1 MTGEAARPSGPGI
14 RRLLGTR
21 SWGVPLGCKLGLS
34 GLGASG
40 VGAALSLVARA
51 GAVGC
56 CCLALAQ
63 CGGPISS
70 KLDPKYGVS
79 ASPRIV
85 QLGEPVPKGGGTY
98 RLGKPY
104 AVGGRTYSPEENSSY
119 RADGIASWYGEDF
132 HGRQTANGEVYDMQ
146 SISAAHPTLPIPS
159 YARVTNLDNQRS
171 IIVRI
176 NDRGP
181 YHADRVIDVSA
192 RTAQLLGFYDTGTA
206 QVRVE
211 YVGKASLSGSDDTR
225 LEATLRR
232 GAPAP
237 GPREIKVA
245 ASGAFAARSESAA
258 IRGPVPTPAERPYE
272 LGHNDGATRVAKRA
286 PSQDYAAVERAPLPP
301 VSPQPRLAAASTR
314 PAGEPSNFASRF
326 APANAMAAA
335 PGGRAEPVSAYSG
348 QGAVVSGRGLY

>member
-1 MTGEAARPSGPGI
+1 M
-14 RRLLGTR
+14 
-21 SWGVPLGCKLGLS
+21 GLS
-34 GLGASG
+34 STGLTGL
-40 VGAALSLVARA
+40 GAALSLIARA

-79 ASPRIV
+79 ASPRVV

-104 AVGGRTYSPEENSSY
+104 VVSGRTYSPEENSNY
-119 RADGIASWYGEDF
+119 RAEGIASWYGEDF

-159 YARVTNLDNQRS
+159 YARVTNLKNQRS

-181 YHADRVIDVSA
+181 YHADRLIDVSA
-192 RTAQLLGFYDTGTA
+192 RAAQLLDFQSNGTT

-211 YVGKASLSGSDDTR
+211 YVGRASLAGSDDTR

-232 GAPAP
+232 GTPAP
-237 GPREIKVA
+237 GPGELKVA
-245 ASGAFAARSESAA
+245 ATQAFNLRSEQAPVS
-258 IRGPVPTPAERPYE
+258 GPVPTPAERPFE
-272 LGHNDGATRVAKRA
+272 LGHDDSSAREARRA
-286 PSQDYAAVERAPLPP
+286 PSQDYAAVQRAPLPP
-301 VSPQPRLAAASTR
+301 PAAPVAQAR
-314 PAGEPSNFASRF
+314 QGQPSNFDSRF
-326 APANAMAAA
+326 APANAMAQA
-335 PGGRAEPVSAYSG
+335 PSRVEPVSAFAG
-348 QGAVVSGRGLY
+348 QGPAQSGFVSGRGLY

>member
-1 MTGEAARPSGPGI
+1 M
-14 RRLLGTR
+14 
-21 SWGVPLGCKLGLS
+21 GLS
-34 GLGASG
+34 STGLTRL
-40 VGAALSLVARA
+40 GAALSMVARA

-79 ASPRIV
+79 ASPRVV

-98 RLGKPY
+98 RVGKPY
-104 AVGGRTYSPEENSSY
+104 MVGGRTYSPEENSNY
-119 RADGIASWYGEDF
+119 RAEGIASWYGEDF

-159 YARVTNLDNQRS
+159 YARVTNLKNQRS

-181 YHADRVIDVSA
+181 YHADRLIDVSA
-192 RTAQLLGFYDTGTA
+192 RTAQLLDFQSNGTT

-211 YVGKASLSGSDDTR
+211 YVGQASLAGSDDTR

-232 GAPAP
+232 GTPAP
-237 GPREIKVA
+237 GPGELKVA
-245 ASGAFAARSESAA
+245 ATRAFNLREQQAPISGA
-258 IRGPVPTPAERPYE
+258 VPTPADRPFE
-272 LGHNDGATRVAKRA
+272 LGHDDAAARVAKRA
-286 PSQDYAAVERAPLPP
+286 SSQDYAAVERAPLAPP
-301 VSPQPRLAAASTR
+301 LATASVAQSR
-314 PAGEPSNFASRF
+314 PAQPTMRWNTGRPSNFDSRF
-326 APANAMAAA
+326 APANALAQA
-335 PGGRAEPVSAYSG
+335 PNGAEPVSAFAG
-348 QGAVVSGRGLY
+348 QGPAPAQTGVVSGRGLY